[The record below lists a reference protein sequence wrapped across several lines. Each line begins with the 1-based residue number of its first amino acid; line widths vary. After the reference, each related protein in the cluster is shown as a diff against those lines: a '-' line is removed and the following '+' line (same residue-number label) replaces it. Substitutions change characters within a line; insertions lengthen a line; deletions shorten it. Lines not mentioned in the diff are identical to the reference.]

1 MAEMDIYMRRRLV
14 ALGGLVAFFI
24 IFVLLVKSCGGDEE
38 PEPVAP
44 TNTTGA
50 SGEAGAALTPEQF
63 IEQAD
68 QICGPAN
75 LAVSEL
81 DPADTGATQDEY
93 LITRDELASLQS
105 LELAEESQ
113 PISKFLNDLAAV
125 VDALKDKSRAVKSG
139 DVAAQDA
146 AQLDIDTAEVAAREA
161 GEKAGFAD
169 CGQFLDAGEAPSGGG
184 GNNAADIPTD
194 TGGGVAPT
202 DTTTTPPADTVA
214 PTEPPADTAPAEP
227 PADTGGG
234 ITP

>member
-1 MAEMDIYMRRRLV
+1 M

-24 IFVLLVKSCGGDEE
+24 IFVLLVNSCGGDEE
-38 PEPVAP
+38 PEPVAQ

-63 IEQAD
+63 IDQAD

-125 VDALKDKSRAVKSG
+125 VDALKDKSKAVKSG